1 MYRPRPH
8 VSSFA
13 IDSVGRARTEVQ
25 LRRCTAFGVPKS
37 PARGGGRPLVR
48 GCEPTGLW
56 WARGGH
62 QHASDMGPVANGA
75 DCAGC
80 LTCRNRGDRSR
91 LIPADTG
98 PAWLMIPG
106 SRVRAPPAPLQAFH
120 PRKPPTREDGTENT
134 GEEPAHR
141 SYSGASSPHAA
152 GHHASRAGHGTNSAT
167 GAARPAPWAAVGSR
181 VVGRSATGSC
191 RATDRSA
198 THLVSIAVITSTSC
212 WSSGLW
218 LSFHAVV
225 RTPGRP
231 DEHGRVDA
239 DLCPETQ
246 TPQQIGPPRRGTDQP
261 GKRTPVR
268 VPFTPFRRRRSPLPE
283 RSPA

>member
-152 GHHASRAGHGTNSAT
+152 GHHASRAGHGNEQRDGRRSTASM
-167 GAARPAPWAAVGSR
+167 GSGRKSRSRSLGDGFMSRWIEARR
-181 VVGRSATGSC
+181 I
-191 RATDRSA
+191 
-198 THLVSIAVITSTSC
+198 LVSIVVITSTSC

-218 LSFHAVV
+218 LSSHAVV

-231 DEHGRVDA
+231 DEHGRVNA
-239 DLCPETQ
+239 DLRSEAQ